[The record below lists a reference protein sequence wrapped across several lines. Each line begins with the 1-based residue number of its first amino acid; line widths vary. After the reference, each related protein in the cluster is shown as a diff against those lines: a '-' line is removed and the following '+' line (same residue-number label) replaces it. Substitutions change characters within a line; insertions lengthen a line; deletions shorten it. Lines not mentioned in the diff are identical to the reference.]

1 MECLEINKFSR
12 SYLDYADIIFDKYL
26 NVLFQEKPA
35 SIQLE
40 NFVKFTKKILKRSPE
55 HPTFKNLAHFPRADY
70 TWTLEEETG
79 SVLSKK
85 VFYKKF
91 VIFRGIYL
99 KKICDS
105 TVVSFGSMCFVKISL
120 IFYQSPYL
128 RNILTR
134 S

>member
-35 SIQLE
+35 SIQLKI
-40 NFVKFTKKILKRSPE
+40 FVKFTKKNLKRSPE
-55 HPTFKNLAHFPRADY
+55 HPTFKNLAYFPRAVY
-70 TWTLEEETG
+70 TWALEKETG

-99 KKICDS
+99 KKVCDS

-120 IFYQSPYL
+120 IFYQSLYL

>member
-35 SIQLE
+35 SIQLK
-40 NFVKFTKKILKRSPE
+40 NFVKFTKKFLKRSPE
-55 HPTFKNLAHFPRADY
+55 HPTFKNLAYFPRAVY
-70 TWTLEEETG
+70 TWALEEETG

-99 KKICDS
+99 KKVCDS

-120 IFYQSPYL
+120 IFYQSLYL